1 MRVVG
6 TCAYSDRSVSIQP
19 TPELHPQAAS
29 PTLEIVWQDDA
40 TAIVLTR
47 DADGALSAGE
57 LRAGMSAIADLPL
70 AGRGIAAR
78 RLDPAQLVAL
88 ADAPPAGLE
97 LGASAQAIFAVVELA
112 QRSVAEGLVHPFLD
126 HGDGWWHA
134 FWGATLDEGVQ
145 SALTAI
151 AASLPSVGAGAF
163 AGDREA
169 TVHDLYPV
177 LVDQIARDR
186 LRADRVQLAPAKAG
200 RANAIDHLLEGLTA
214 PDSALPRHSGL
225 AALERRLSDWV
236 DGGLAHRARTT
247 LDARAAPG
255 RAGGRRPRARALAP
269 GRGRSDARAA
279 GVTLVGAA
287 GRRLRLPPRRRSA
300 PRPDRAAQ

>member
-1 MRVVG
+1 
-6 TCAYSDRSVSIQP
+6 
-19 TPELHPQAAS
+19 
-29 PTLEIVWQDDA
+29 
-40 TAIVLTR
+40 
-47 DADGALSAGE
+47 
-57 LRAGMSAIADLPL
+57 MSAIADLPL

-97 LGASAQAIFAVVELA
+97 LGASARAIFAVVELA

-151 AASLPSVGAGAF
+151 AAALPPSARAHST
-163 AGDREA
+163 GDREA
-169 TVHDLYPV
+169 TVDDLYPV

-186 LRADRVQLAPAKAG
+186 LRADRVQLAPAKVG

-225 AALERRLSDWV
+225 AALERRLSGWV
-236 DGGLAHRARTT
+236 DGGLAHRARTSWT
-247 LDARAAPG
+247 LGLHLDER
-255 RAGGRRPRARALAP
+255 GGRPPRARAVAP
-269 GRGRSDARAA
+269 GRGRSPRSAC
-279 GVTLVGAA
+279 
-287 GRRLRLPPRRRSA
+287 PRRCSGSGRTTSSASSA
-300 PRPDRAAQ
+300 PAIPAAT